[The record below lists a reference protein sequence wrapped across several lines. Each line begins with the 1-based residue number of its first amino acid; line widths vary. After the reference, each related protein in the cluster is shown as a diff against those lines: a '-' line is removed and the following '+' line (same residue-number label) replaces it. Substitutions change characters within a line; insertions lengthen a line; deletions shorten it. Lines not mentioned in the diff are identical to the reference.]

1 MEFLFINIFNL
12 HHIVQRLINGFPSQG
27 LLNIT
32 FHLLM
37 RSISLFSGILMGLF
51 VAWPPED
58 DEAAR
63 PPKAS
68 LPREPRIELIRI
80 LFDDGSTRTYKIQL
94 LLSFVLCL
102 SVCRFL
108 CSLSVSLSLSV
119 FLSVS
124 LSLSHS
130 LSHSL
135 SLSLPSPNLTACLCQ
150 PLWLNSRHC
159 CSDSLYSYSLCVSLT
174 PSPSLSVTVTL
185 VTIPYCAGCPSPWTV
200 VKESFLV

>member
-12 HHIVQRLINGFPSQG
+12 HHIVRLINGFPSQG

-119 FLSVS
+119 CLSAS
-124 LSLSHS
+124 LS

-135 SLSLPSPNLTACLCQ
+135 SLSLSI
-150 PLWLNSRHC
+150 
-159 CSDSLYSYSLCVSLT
+159 
-174 PSPSLSVTVTL
+174 SLSVSLSVSLSLSFSLSLTL
-185 VTIPYCAGCPSPWTV
+185 PLFCFP
-200 VKESFLV
+200 